1 VIDDTTGGSSAHPFS
16 LVCGIDLN
24 RLRNVLHSTTLAP
37 GFRTSPGR
45 PYPDSS
51 VQLPVGR
58 R

>member
-45 PYPDSS
+45 PHPDSS
-51 VQLPVGR
+51 VQPAGG
-58 R
+58 